1 MKKEGVKRNRTK
13 SIILTILA
21 AIVILFII
29 LPLSSLMLSQ
39 QNYGNVALIK
49 IEGVISNSKAGFG
62 MTTVSANTV
71 TNFISQAE
79 KNKNIEIIVIEI
91 NSPGGTPVA
100 SDEISVAIKNAK
112 KPTVALIRDVGAS
125 GGYWIASATDHIFAN
140 RMSIT
145 GSIGVIS
152 SYLEFSKLMEDYGVG
167 YERLVSGEYKDLG
180 VPFKELDNKER
191 KVLQTKINK
200 IHDFF
205 VEEVAVNRNMNSFE
219 VRKLATGEFYL
230 GSEALELGLVD
241 QLGGFNELEAYLKN
255 TYSLE
260 KISYLKYE
268 KELGLQDILMGLMT
282 DFSFNLGLGMG
293 QSINF
298 KENLIMI

>member
-21 AIVILFII
+21 AIVIFFII
-29 LPLSSLMLSQ
+29 LPLSSLMLSE
-39 QNYGNVALIK
+39 QNNGNVALIK
-49 IEGVISNSKAGFG
+49 IEGIISNSKAGFG
-62 MTTVSANTV
+62 MTTVDANTV
-71 TNFISQAE
+71 TNFIDQAE
-79 KNKNIEIIVIEI
+79 KNKNVKVIVIEI

-125 GGYWIASATDHIFAN
+125 GGYWIASATNYIFAN

-152 SYLEFSKLMEDYGVG
+152 SYLEFSKLMEDYGIG

-180 VPFKELDNKER
+180 VPFKELDNNER
-191 KVLQTKINK
+191 KVLQIKINK

-205 VEEVAVNRNMNSFE
+205 VEEVAVNRNMDSFE

-241 QLGGFNELEAYLKN
+241 QLGGFNELEAYIKN

-260 KISYLKYE
+260 KISYLEYQ

-293 QSINF
+293 QSISV

>member
-1 MKKEGVKRNRTK
+1 MKKEGVKRNRIK

-125 GGYWIASATDHIFAN
+125 GGYWIASATDYIFAN

-180 VPFKELDNKER
+180 VPFKELNNEER

-241 QLGGFNELEAYLKN
+241 QLGGFNELETYLKD

>member
-1 MKKEGVKRNRTK
+1 MKKEGVKKNRTK

-21 AIVILFII
+21 AIIILFII
-29 LPLSSLMLSQ
+29 LPLSSLMLSE
-39 QNYGNVALIK
+39 QNNGNVALIK

-71 TNFISQAE
+71 TNFINQAE
-79 KNKNIEIIVIEI
+79 KNKNVEIIVIEI

-152 SYLEFSKLMEDYGVG
+152 SYLEFSKLMEEYGVG

-180 VPFKELDNKER
+180 VPFKELNSEER

-241 QLGGFNELEAYLKN
+241 QLGGFNELETYLKS
-255 TYSLE
+255 THSLE
-260 KISYLKYE
+260 KISYLEYQ